1 MEELQNTTSLTD
13 GETSVI
19 STSET
24 TTIEL
29 LEKIEYNTR
38 YQINQNFFFSILLFL
53 TIIIATFYKIL
64 LRFA

>member
-1 MEELQNTTSLTD
+1 MEGLQNTTSTD
-13 GETSVI
+13 VEII
-19 STSET
+19 SPSENA

>member
-1 MEELQNTTSLTD
+1 MEELQNTTSSD
-13 GETSVI
+13 GEII
-19 STSET
+19 SPFENA

-38 YQINQNFFFSILLFL
+38 YEINQNFFFSILLFL